1 VEEMVQ
7 AARAWAATR
16 GEGPSIMQKTRKVH
30 EELHT
35 WDQKV
40 LKGPVYRIKN
50 LQKELERV
58 RRGPLM
64 DDSVAAQK
72 EILD

>member
-1 VEEMVQ
+1 LKEEMVEEMVQ
-7 AARAWAATR
+7 AAWARAAAR
-16 GEGPSIMQKTRKVH
+16 GEGPSFMQKMRDVH

-50 LQKELERV
+50 L
-58 RRGPLM
+58 
-64 DDSVAAQK
+64 
-72 EILD
+72 

>member
-1 VEEMVQ
+1 
-7 AARAWAATR
+7 
-16 GEGPSIMQKTRKVH
+16 VH
-30 EELHT
+30 KELHT

-72 EILD
+72 EILDQLELLMEQEELTWIHVVPRG